1 MKTGLFRRGPGKDV
15 SHLETL
21 HAVGVDYRSGLD
33 PEITALNGQIGLG
46 PDLIEFPVQQVLLIG
61 DARQHDHRGVYP
73 GFRALLEFI
82 QSINNGGFEWNIGKR
97 DQGLGSRGDDLKGL
111 ATRYVSEQPDV
122 GSPRTFDEARRP
134 RIIESAGEPI
144 LRSRVCRLKHCVRSV
159 NRCRLAG

>member
-1 MKTGLFRRGPGKDV
+1 
-15 SHLETL
+15 
-21 HAVGVDYRSGLD
+21 VGF
-33 PEITALNGQIGLG
+33 GLG
-46 PDLIEFPVQQVLLIG
+46 PDLIGFPVQQVLLIG

-82 QSINNGGFEWNIGKR
+82 QIINNGGFEWNIGKR

-122 GSPRTFDEARRP
+122 GSPALSMKSADFRPGTTENSLEKEDRYAGWRP

-144 LRSRVCRLKHCVRSV
+144 LRSRVCRVKHCVRSV